1 MRIVSLATA
10 KAQLSE
16 LIHQAERGEEILIT
30 RHGRPVVRLS
40 AVEQPK
46 RAVASRAA
54 FRAGLPG
61 WSKDSASLVRAV
73 REEER

>member
-16 LIHQAERGEEILIT
+16 LINQAEKGEEILIT
-30 RHGRPVVRLS
+30 RHGRPVVRLLP
-40 AVEQPK
+40 VERPK
-46 RAVASRAA
+46 RVVASRAA

-61 WSKDSASLVRAV
+61 WSEDSASLVRAV
-73 REEER
+73 RDEER